1 MLTRVNCNVGSRCIF
16 IDDETPTTRAG
27 DAIVALEILHFA
39 IVSDLFCDV
48 SNFNAPIVV
57 V

>member
-1 MLTRVNCNVGSRCIF
+1 MGSRCIF
-16 IDDETPTTRAG
+16 IDEETPTTRAG

>member
-1 MLTRVNCNVGSRCIF
+1 MGSRCIF
-16 IDDETPTTRAG
+16 IGDVTPITRGG

-48 SNFNAPIVV
+48 SNFNALIVV